1 VNNKKV
7 ELYLCEQCA
16 RETGQMGIENNF
28 SFNDLFPGLIGFG
41 GFPGYV
47 QSVQSKPLFC
57 KDCGMSFEEF
67 QKTGKL
73 GCPNCYDVFS
83 DKLKPLIKRLHGGIK
98 HIGKKPSVH
107 FESVP
112 LESEKASSEL
122 DRLKDMLAKAI
133 QNEEY
138 EKAAELRDK
147 IKELESKGQ

>member
-16 RETGQMGIENNF
+16 RETGQMGMES
-28 SFNDLFPGLIGFG
+28 SFNLNDLFSGLIGFG
-41 GFPGYV
+41 SFPGYV
-47 QSVQSKPLFC
+47 QSVPTKSLFC
-57 KDCGMSFEEF
+57 KDCSMSFDEF
-67 QKTGKL
+67 QKTGRL
-73 GCPNCYDVFS
+73 GCPNCYDAFS

-98 HIGKKPSVH
+98 HIGKKPSVR
-107 FESVP
+107 F
-112 LESEKASSEL
+112 ESEKPSGEL
-122 DRLKDMLAKAI
+122 DKLKDMLAKAI